1 MSQNTLNMNT
11 NPLLNHI
18 ATTQCSVNMVFNG
31 FRFDMKEV
39 ILEDDNEKFVCYVIQ
54 GKLS

>member
-11 NPLLNHI
+11 NPLLNYI

>member
-1 MSQNTLNMNT
+1 MNT

-18 ATTQCSVNMVFNG
+18 AITQCNVNMIFNG
-31 FRFDMKEV
+31 SKFDMKEF

-54 GKLS
+54 